1 MFTIHAVISNN
12 KFVVPSLVNTPGAY
26 KKNVVVHYE
35 IYIYKKKIV
44 KKYSNR
50 KWKNNQNLM
59 NFMQRILKKT
69 F

>member
-12 KFVVPSLVNTPGAY
+12 KFVVPLLVNTPGAY

-50 KWKNNQNLM
+50 K
-59 NFMQRILKKT
+59 
-69 F
+69 